1 MECSQKSCKNIVPE
15 QNIGRNGL
23 PYKMCSSCREK
34 ARMAVTAHQTKRRGD
49 EHTDPPPRQAPAPH
63 QETTDEVG
71 RLTGEGT
78 PEVIPPIPE
87 RHDSSDEDGPGTAVK
102 VYENSNTL
110 FCALQEDFKSR
121 ESVSFFGSYQLAE
134 DPFVDDKKRVEMTI
148 SDIWKTT
155 GYQFTVKDHTKT
167 QNGHKTRLW
176 CCQDDGR
183 KKKAKP
189 STKPDVKHCDH
200 VGMQRFD
207 CGSQLN
213 VLCVKCTSG
222 TRVVTIRLKH
232 EQRHKP
238 YYDVT
243 IPPKAIQIIR
253 NNIEWSTPVSITPKV
268 QALYPHIT
276 GKQVHRA
283 WTEMGEVLW
292 KKDPVQLISV
302 YILLNNTNSK
312 NLKLYSVLGEYDN
325 AGFPLSY
332 CVLSTASALDIGK
345 RKVALTAWVKCL
357 HDTYGVVPIFTHVN
371 KDMAEIGML
380 REIWDAKIQLCWWH
394 LRQAMQERLAKN
406 KLATT
411 PYNPQRA
418 HAEFAFINTT
428 FVPPRK
434 ADMTK
439 YEGGA
444 PDVLQVNEAPC
455 PTPNTI
461 PLHIPRLPLMVSPLT
476 TNSTP
481 PIETDCQCDGD
492 ETTGHRKLMIRL
504 PKWPKEETVDQLESI
519 KHKTTK
525 EKRTFCPKNHRE
537 KIIDMMERYFCAH
550 PLIPGYSHPSRR
562 GICDWAVKQM
572 YQFCIVND
580 LHEACAYL
588 WENWYRLERWEL
600 WAQSYHD
607 EIPVLKATMILESQ
621 PILRTCIMAQGIQ
634 VGLETGGNNPNYYAV
649 EQQIQT
655 EHTHLGD
662 SDIRD
667 DKESGDEGI
676 IDVGGIENWSDFA
689 DGILYQAQFNDHRWG
704 ESLEREGASL
714 FQLASHCLELW
725 DCLAVILGERGHT
738 HLVSFIGAKWGA
750 PARHP

>member
-1 MECSQKSCKNIVPE
+1 
-15 QNIGRNGL
+15 
-23 PYKMCSSCREK
+23 
-34 ARMAVTAHQTKRRGD
+34 MAVTAHQTKRRGD

-78 PEVIPPIPE
+78 REVIPPIPE
-87 RHDSSDEDGPGTAVK
+87 RHDSSDEDGPGTQAVK

-110 FCALQEDFKSR
+110 FCALREDFKSR

-148 SDIWKTT
+148 SNIWKTT
-155 GYQFTVKDHTKT
+155 GYRFTIIQRLKMATK
-167 QNGHKTRLW
+167 RLW

-189 STKPDVKHCDH
+189 STKPDVKHRDH

-213 VLCVKCTSG
+213 VLCMKRTSG

-243 IPPKAIQIIR
+243 MPPEAIQIIC
-253 NNIEWSTPVSITPKV
+253 NNIEWSTPVSMIPKV

-283 WTEMGEVLW
+283 WTEMSEVLW
-292 KKDPVQLISV
+292 KKDPVQLTSV
-302 YILLNNTNSK
+302 YILLSELKDDVDLFDIKVADGVEQLCWGMKKIAQRLKGKVVEIGIDATYNTNSK

-325 AGFPLSY
+325 AGFSLSY
-332 CVLSTASALDIGK
+332 CVISTASALDIGK

-357 HDTYGVVPIFTHVN
+357 RDTYGVVPIFTHVN
-371 KDMAEIGML
+371 KDMAKIGML

-394 LRQAMQERLAKN
+394 LRQAMQCLAKN

-418 HAEFAFINTT
+418 HSEFAFIDTT

-455 PTPNTI
+455 PTPNT
-461 PLHIPRLPLMVSPLT
+461 
-476 TNSTP
+476 
-481 PIETDCQCDGD
+481 
-492 ETTGHRKLMIRL
+492 
-504 PKWPKEETVDQLESI
+504 
-519 KHKTTK
+519 
-525 EKRTFCPKNHRE
+525 
-537 KIIDMMERYFCAH
+537 
-550 PLIPGYSHPSRR
+550 
-562 GICDWAVKQM
+562 
-572 YQFCIVND
+572 
-580 LHEACAYL
+580 
-588 WENWYRLERWEL
+588 
-600 WAQSYHD
+600 
-607 EIPVLKATMILESQ
+607 
-621 PILRTCIMAQGIQ
+621 
-634 VGLETGGNNPNYYAV
+634 
-649 EQQIQT
+649 
-655 EHTHLGD
+655 
-662 SDIRD
+662 
-667 DKESGDEGI
+667 
-676 IDVGGIENWSDFA
+676 
-689 DGILYQAQFNDHRWG
+689 
-704 ESLEREGASL
+704 
-714 FQLASHCLELW
+714 
-725 DCLAVILGERGHT
+725 
-738 HLVSFIGAKWGA
+738 
-750 PARHP
+750 

>member
-1 MECSQKSCKNIVPE
+1 
-15 QNIGRNGL
+15 
-23 PYKMCSSCREK
+23 
-34 ARMAVTAHQTKRRGD
+34 MAVTAHQTKRRGD

-87 RHDSSDEDGPGTAVK
+87 RHDSSDEDGPGTAIK

-134 DPFVDDKKRVEMTI
+134 DPFVNDKKRVEMTI

-200 VGMQRFD
+200 VGMQR
-207 CGSQLN
+207 
-213 VLCVKCTSG
+213 
-222 TRVVTIRLKH
+222 
-232 EQRHKP
+232 
-238 YYDVT
+238 
-243 IPPKAIQIIR
+243 
-253 NNIEWSTPVSITPKV
+253 
-268 QALYPHIT
+268 
-276 GKQVHRA
+276 A

-292 KKDPVQLISV
+292 KKDPVQLTSV
-302 YILLNNTNSK
+302 YILLSELKDDVDLFDIKVADDNTNSK

-357 HDTYGVVPIFTHVN
+357 RDTYGVVPIFTHVN
-371 KDMAEIGML
+371 KDMAKIGML

-394 LRQAMQERLAKN
+394 LRQAMQECLAKN

-444 PDVLQVNEAPC
+444 PDVSQVNEAPC

-481 PIETDCQCDGD
+481 PIETNCQCDGD
-492 ETTGHRKLMIRL
+492 KTTGHRKLMIRL
-504 PKWPKEETVDQLESI
+504 PKRPKEETVDQLESI
-519 KHKTTK
+519 EHKATK

-580 LHEACAYL
+580 LHGACTYL
-588 WENWYRLERWEL
+588 CENWYRLEQWEL

-607 EIPVLKATMILESQ
+607 EIPVLKATMILESHWCCIKHD
-621 PILRTCIMAQGIQ
+621 ILHHFHKTDDTVLLKNMAAGQ
-634 VGLETGGNNPNYYAV
+634 
-649 EQQIQT
+649 
-655 EHTHLGD
+655 GD
-662 SDIRD
+662 SDIQD
-667 DKESGDEGI
+667 DKESDDEGI
-676 IDVGGIENWSDFA
+676 IDVGGMENWSVGETMVTRAKLLRDFA
-689 DGILYQAQFNDHRWG
+689 DGILYQAQFNHHQWG
-704 ESLEREGASL
+704 ESLKREGAFL
-714 FQLASHCLELW
+714 FWLASHCLEPW
-725 DCLAVILGERGHT
+725 DCLAVILGEST
-738 HLVSFIGAKWGA
+738 SLV
-750 PARHP
+750 